1 MSDAVS
7 DLERKERATTS
18 EGCSHETSCKSQKK
32 RRSRSEGTEITS
44 DTDSPDGSQDTSF
57 ASPKKKSDA
66 ESEAD
71 TTSDTDSPDS
81 VKRCKRVHFETE
93 TSLSRTDSESPVF
106 LKNIPKYTS
115 KWSEEVLPC
124 LRIQVVQQF
133 PDMHDV
139 FLEGCLHFI
148 DDPQKRAEIMPDL
161 FVSKNEDEQ
170 TVIGCFKHVLQHIF
184 TLHCDDLSNVELDD
198 LREMESVLT
207 SPHWID
213 NFAERSPNKQY
224 CRKVLEDLARKLK
237 LFVWQLMHMVRK
249 SQNQGKE
256 ITKGM
261 YQELFVL
268 FAKTFNL
275 HILSGSNVEKYTM
288 GIGDDNRF
296 VAVPDAVI
304 CHPNTDKDNICAVVE
319 VKKYCQHVGQILCAQ
334 PHSLFG
340 EKGNFGIVVQGTKV
354 MISSF
359 KADSFYY
366 QNLKN
371 GFLMEKGATITFSK
385 ECNILRKEGRTDCIQ
400 TFLHFK
406 KLMEFLSK
414 KSFS

>member
-1 MSDAVS
+1 MSDR
-7 DLERKERATTS
+7 ERTERETTS
-18 EGCSHETSCKSQKK
+18 EGCSHEISFCESPKK
-32 RRSRSEGTEITS
+32 KRSRSEGTNITS
-44 DTDSPDGSQDTSF
+44 DTDSPDSG
-57 ASPKKKSDA
+57 
-66 ESEAD
+66 
-71 TTSDTDSPDS
+71 
-81 VKRCKRVHFETE
+81 KRCKRVHFETE
-93 TSLSRTDSESPVF
+93 TSLSHTDSESPVF

-124 LRIQVVQQF
+124 LRIQVVQIF

-161 FVSKNEDEQ
+161 FVSKDENEQ
-170 TVIGCFKHVLQHIF
+170 MVIECFKHVLQHIF
-184 TLHCDDLSNVELDD
+184 TLHCDDLSNVKLDD

-213 NFAERSPNKQY
+213 NFAERSPNKNY
-224 CRKVLEDLARKLK
+224 CRRVLEDLARKLK

-249 SQNQGKE
+249 SQNPGKE
-256 ITKGM
+256 ITEGM

-288 GIGDDNRF
+288 GIGDDRRF
-296 VAVPDAVI
+296 VAAPDAVI
-304 CHPNTDKDNICAVVE
+304 CHPSTDEDIICAVVE
-319 VKKYCQHVGQILCAQ
+319 VKKYVLDEGYSNQNVHSIRKCERKISNPHHIGSDLQGQHVGQILCAL

-340 EKGNFGIVVQGTKV
+340 ERGSFGIVVQGTKV
-354 MISSF
+354 TISSF
-359 KADSFYY
+359 KADSFYC
-366 QNLKN
+366 QNLQN
-371 GFLMEKGATITFSK
+371 GFLMKKGATITFSK
-385 ECNILRKEGRTDCIQ
+385 EYNILRKEGRTDCIQ

>member
-1 MSDAVS
+1 MESWFRACVHPQILVKMSDAVS

-32 RRSRSEGTEITS
+32 KRSRSEGTDITS
-44 DTDSPDGSQDTSF
+44 DTDSPDGSQDSSF

-66 ESEAD
+66 ETD
-71 TTSDTDSPDS
+71 TTSDTYSPDS

-93 TSLSRTDSESPVF
+93 TSLSRMDSESPVF

-224 CRKVLEDLARKLK
+224 CRK
-237 LFVWQLMHMVRK
+237 
-249 SQNQGKE
+249 
-256 ITKGM
+256 
-261 YQELFVL
+261 
-268 FAKTFNL
+268 
-275 HILSGSNVEKYTM
+275 
-288 GIGDDNRF
+288 
-296 VAVPDAVI
+296 
-304 CHPNTDKDNICAVVE
+304 
-319 VKKYCQHVGQILCAQ
+319 
-334 PHSLFG
+334 
-340 EKGNFGIVVQGTKV
+340 
-354 MISSF
+354 
-359 KADSFYY
+359 
-366 QNLKN
+366 
-371 GFLMEKGATITFSK
+371 
-385 ECNILRKEGRTDCIQ
+385 
-400 TFLHFK
+400 
-406 KLMEFLSK
+406 
-414 KSFS
+414 